1 MRTAEN
7 AEIVPLCSCAH
18 GARACADVPPLSD
31 RILRDER
38 IRGKQHTA
46 VLNGLADQHVIKR
59 VSVQQRKCVQMKNG
73 WLVQRECGDPMSLT
87 FFHNKAIERTG
98 EWQLAQ
104 GILD

>member
-7 AEIVPLCSCAH
+7 AEIVPLCSCVH
-18 GARACADVPPLSD
+18 GARACADVPPRSD

-46 VLNGLADQHVIKR
+46 VLNGLADQHAIKW

-73 WLVQRECGDPMSLT
+73 WLVQQERGDPMSLT

-98 EWQLAQ
+98 ERQLAQ
-104 GILD
+104 GMLH